1 MLSLASDAAHRWAKQ
16 IQEAIASTSAVR
28 EGLHDDEATPLIE
41 WGIAHSEY
49 LGRRMAAP
57 DATPPT
63 PEQVDGTA
71 FALVRLM
78 TRITWLVVYRN
89 KKDAAWLTRTFAAL
103 NQVSRELYGE
113 DAPVLSDEEIA
124 AWIAEQP
131 AHSNAELVQG
141 LIARLTPASM
151 RVEST
156 PPASPDSSASALP
169 ARSGEQDEQEEQ
181 Q

>member
-1 MLSLASDAAHRWAKQ
+1 MSPLPPGDAQRWAKQ

-28 EGLHDDEATPLIE
+28 EGLHDDEAIPLIE
-41 WGIAHSEY
+41 WGIAHSEH

-57 DATPPT
+57 GAPAPT
-63 PEQVDGTA
+63 PEQVDTAA

-78 TRITWLVVYRN
+78 TRVTWLVVYRN
-89 KKDAAWLTRTFAAL
+89 KKDSAWLTRTFAAI
-103 NQVSRELYGE
+103 NQLSRELYGE

-131 AHSNAELVQG
+131 AHNNAELVHG

-151 RVEST
+151 EGQST
-156 PPASPDSSASALP
+156 PPESPDAPESP
-169 ARSGEQDEQEEQ
+169 AQSGEKDEQQ
-181 Q
+181 QQQ

>member
-1 MLSLASDAAHRWAKQ
+1 MSSSPSGAAQRWAKQ

-41 WGIAHSEY
+41 WGIAHSEH

-57 DATPPT
+57 GVPEPT
-63 PEQVDGTA
+63 PEQVDGAA

-103 NQVSRELYGE
+103 NQTSRELYGD
-113 DAPVLSDEEIA
+113 DAPAFSDQEIA
-124 AWIAEQP
+124 AWIAEHP
-131 AHSNAELVQG
+131 KHTNAELIQG
-141 LIARLTPASM
+141 LIAHLTPAAM
-151 RVEST
+151 ST
-156 PPASPDSSASALP
+156 PSIPSEPPDAPKTPAQ
-169 ARSGEQDEQEEQ
+169 SGEKNEQEEQ

>member
-1 MLSLASDAAHRWAKQ
+1 MLSLTSDAAHRWAKQ

-41 WGIAHSEY
+41 WGIAHSEH

-57 DATPPT
+57 GATAPT
-63 PEQVDGTA
+63 PEQVDSTA

-103 NQVSRELYGE
+103 NQASRELYGE

-124 AWIAEQP
+124 AWIAEHP

-141 LIARLTPASM
+141 LIARFTPASM
-151 RVEST
+151 NVSPT
-156 PPASPDSSASALP
+156 SPASPDSSASALP